1 MIVRSTFALL
11 IVAALASGCGG
22 PAETDSLDGA
32 GDALAAGRTL
42 PLWLD
47 HGAFARDPA
56 HPSALV
62 YVPTGFDPT
71 PPLDLVVYVHGFYNC
86 VTNVIASTGSACTA
100 RAPARNAYAL
110 ASQLEASGRNAL
122 LLLPEVAHD
131 QASSDPGRLG
141 VDGGLR
147 ALLDEALGQLGSVGS
162 FTVDDLGHVVVA
174 SHSGGYR
181 AAAGMAVR
189 GGITVDE
196 VWLLDSLYGSTADFD
211 AWVLSDRASLADARA
226 RRFADVYTGGAGT
239 LYNSQAMATRARGW
253 MSDEPGVLVDDRTT
267 STWPASTFAHGLLFK
282 RSGLAHDGVPRYYFG
297 KLLATSGLRN
307 K

>member
-1 MIVRSTFALL
+1 MSIRYILVVALL
-11 IVAALASGCGG
+11 AGGCGAPG
-22 PAETDSLDGA
+22 ETEPLDGA
-32 GDALAAGRTL
+32 GDALATGRTL

-47 HGAFARDPA
+47 HGAFPRDPA

-62 YVPTGFDPT
+62 YVPRGFDPT
-71 PPLDLVVYVHGFYNC
+71 PPVDLVVYVHGFYNC
-86 VTNVIASTGSACTA
+86 VTNVIAATGSACTA
-100 RAPARNAYAL
+100 HQPARVAYAL
-110 ASQLEASGRNAL
+110 AAQFDAAAKNAL
-122 LLLPEVAHD
+122 LLLPEVAYD
-131 QASSDPGRLG
+131 RASSDPGQLG

-181 AAAGMAVR
+181 AAAGMAMR
-189 GGITVDE
+189 GGVAVDE

-211 AWVLSDRASLADARA
+211 AWAQSDLDTLANAPA
-226 RRFADVYTGGAGT
+226 RRFADVYTGFAGT
-239 LYNSQAMATRARGW
+239 LANSQAMATRAAGW
-253 MSDEPGVLVDDRTT
+253 VPGAELVDDRTT
-267 STWPASTFAHGLLFK
+267 STWPPSTYAHGLLFK

-297 KLLATSGLRN
+297 KLAATSGLRN

>member
-1 MIVRSTFALL
+1 MWVHLTLL
-11 IVAALASGCGG
+11 VAVLASGCGA
-22 PAETDSLDGA
+22 PAETDSFDGA
-32 GDALAAGRTL
+32 GDALATGRTL

-62 YVPTGFDPT
+62 YVPSGFDPT

-86 VTNVIASTGSACTA
+86 VSNVVGSTATSCAANEPA
-100 RAPARNAYAL
+100 RAAYAL
-110 ASQLEASGRNAL
+110 AAQLEGAAKNAL
-122 LLLPEVAHD
+122 LVLPEVAYD
-131 QASSDPGRLG
+131 RASADPGQLG

-147 ALLDEALGQLGSVGS
+147 ALLAEALAQLGSVGS

-181 AAAGMAVR
+181 AAGAMAVR
-189 GGITVDE
+189 GGVAVDE
-196 VWLLDSLYGSTADFD
+196 VWLLDSLYGATADFD
-211 AWVLSDRASLADARA
+211 AWVLSDRAALADPSA
-226 RRFADVYTGGAGT
+226 RRFADVYTGGGGT
-239 LYNSQAMATRARGW
+239 LSNSQAMATRAAGW
-253 MSDEPGVLVDDRTT
+253 MSGEPGVLVDDRTS
-267 STWPASTFAHGLLFK
+267 STWPPSRFAHGLLFK